1 MKIDDALVA
10 AITRELLK
18 SLGGGEVISPAAKKP
33 LVIAGGVSDLQ
44 SPTRSSLEAEYDIQC
59 HEGLEAGF
67 SDDAVVLATRLG
79 IQALARLAE
88 GDGGCT
94 PEGAAL
100 LWALMRG
107 KRPVILEAGIEWR
120 RFRAV
125 MSPALAAKFSAHE
138 KSLASYGAVFVGEG
152 DILRALAG
160 GCAGVCSEGA
170 LGSGAIAAPVSVPP
184 AGAARKRVIG
194 EAELTRLC
202 PVSGG
207 FGQALEIGPK
217 DILTPLAVDYA
228 AKMRITVNRTG

>member
-1 MKIDDALVA
+1 MKIDDALVT

-18 SLGGGEVISPAAKKP
+18 TLGGEDIVSSPAKKT
-33 LVIAGGVSDLQ
+33 LVIAGDISDLQ
-44 SPTRSSLEAEYDIQC
+44 SPARSSLEAAYDIQC
-59 HEGLEAGF
+59 HEGLEACF
-67 SDDAVVLATRLG
+67 SDDAGVLATRLS

-88 GDGGCT
+88 GDAGCT

-100 LWALMRG
+100 LWAFTRG
-107 KRPVILEAGIEWR
+107 KRPVILEEGIEWR
-120 RFRAV
+120 RFRAL

-138 KSLASYGAVFVGEG
+138 KSLASYGAVFAGEA

-160 GCAGVCSEGA
+160 GCSACPEGA
-170 LGSGAIAAPVSVPP
+170 SGSGAAAVPVSVAP
-184 AGAARKRVIG
+184 AGAPRKRVIG

-207 FGQALEIGPK
+207 FGQALELGPK